1 MVAKKK
7 TTKKKVARRKRLTPE
22 QKIESGFK
30 ELFTRGCKEG
40 EHKHKCSSHHCDTVY
55 WMGFLGAV
63 IYYISNATGFWNGCL
78 GILKAFLWPAF
89 LIFEVLTKLGM

>member
-1 MVAKKK
+1 MV
-7 TTKKKVARRKRLTPE
+7 KKKVTNKKTVRRKRMTPE

-30 ELFTRGCKEG
+30 ELFAKGCKEEG
-40 EHKHKCSSHHCDTVY
+40 HKCKCHHHCDTVY

-89 LIFEVLTKLGM
+89 LVFEVLVKLGM